1 MLVEC
6 AGRRGTLDVF
16 WRVDASRRRRRRR
29 RHIDDVGRLFGGL
42 GWLDAESRELF
53 GELLEYELEGAYDD
67 AVLAQRVLVD
77 ELEIERLLGG
87 VGRRRRR
94 VVERKAARL
103 GELTQR
109 LGFARVLRQRL
120 VVGVERALLL
130 DVLHEQLVGLVV
142 HLDVELLVGQL
153 VAVEQAY
160 AAQSRVRRVVV
171 AEAERLQ
178 LAVCALH
185 SLPVEHIAAP
195 LHTS

>member
-1 MLVEC
+1 MLVGC

-16 WRVDASRRRRRRR
+16 WRVDASRR